1 MCKITRKLESILDLN
16 NADDKKI
23 MLLAQLIEDMRTD
36 LQNSITSIRKDVEE
50 LDSKVSDIIKVK
62 ERCPMMNDTSD
73 HTFMRF
79 IMEYPKVA
87 IAILLMAGSI
97 LGLFSSDA
105 FKFIGNIL
113 AVIK

>member
-36 LQNSITSIRKDVEE
+36 LQNSITSIIKDVEE
-50 LDSKVSDIIKVK
+50 LDLKVSDIIKA
-62 ERCPMMNDTSD
+62 EARCPMMNNSSD

-87 IAILLMAGSI
+87 VAILLMIGAI
-97 LGLFSSDA
+97 LGLFSSDT